1 MSTIELRHIITE
13 HISHIDDLSFL
24 NALKTII
31 ESKVTDGI
39 YTLSD
44 YEKKRVDLARQDLKM
59 GQTIEHE
66 DLQKE
71 LNQWLNAR

>member
-13 HISHIDDLSFL
+13 HISHIDDLPFL

-31 ESKVTDGI
+31 ESKVTEGI
-39 YTLSD
+39 FTLSE
-44 YEKKRVDLARQDLKM
+44 YEKKRIDLARQDLKM
-59 GQTIEHE
+59 GKTIEHE

-71 LNQWLNAR
+71 LNRWLNAR